1 MAAQAMRAQKIAPL
15 QGLRVSIDTVAGA
28 RGRGAHEGALE
39 IAPTGIARIH
49 RRGGGCEGA
58 RSA

>member
-15 QGLRVSIDTVAGA
+15 QGLRVSIDAAAGA

-49 RRGGGCEGA
+49 RRGG
-58 RSA
+58 

>member
-49 RRGGGCEGA
+49 RRGG
-58 RSA
+58 